1 MKDDPEF
8 GSFWQIIFDEYQE
21 TKRLLLKI
29 ARQDELMQNY
39 PDGKASVA
47 TREKIVRPLLVIQ
60 QYALQRISALEQDVG
75 ADQSLIETYRK
86 L

>member
-1 MKDDPEF
+1 
-8 GSFWQIIFDEYQE
+8 
-21 TKRLLLKI
+21 LLKI

-60 QYALQRISALEQDVG
+60 QYALQRISALEQML
-75 ADQSLIETYRK
+75 AQTK
-86 L
+86 A